1 MRFLKTKSRLI
12 AGTMGLAVKD
22 SDNYLLGGINAYNTK
37 DSSGSVASD
46 FMLSFG

>member
-1 MRFLKTKSRLI
+1 
-12 AGTMGLAVKD
+12 MGLAIKD